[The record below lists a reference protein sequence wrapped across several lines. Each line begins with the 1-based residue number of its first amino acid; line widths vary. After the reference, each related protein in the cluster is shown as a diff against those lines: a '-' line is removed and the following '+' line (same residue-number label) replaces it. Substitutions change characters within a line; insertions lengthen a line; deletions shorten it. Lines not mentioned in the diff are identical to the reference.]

1 MGNTVWNC
9 NPGHWSDAPGSLT
22 GGVEM
27 AVCALADGSVLICG
41 GRKTG
46 NRATAYAWLYSG
58 GSLSALSQ
66 PMSAIRRGHSATRLA
81 DGRVLIAGS
90 AIPGEDS
97 RLSAEIYDPKTR
109 RFTPTGNLVKQRGYH
124 TATLLA
130 NGKVLIAGGTDSAG
144 HTHNSAEL
152 YDPASGSFS
161 LLTAT
166 MVEARSL
173 HTATLLDGDARVLL
187 VSGSSAEIFE
197 MTNNSFAATAGPK
210 TSRSRH
216 AAVKLANGSVLIAG
230 GYSSGHVSDPREEV
244 WSPNGQIAYTSNALG
259 EPDPDGANFDLSRFG
274 CSLSLLP
281 SGKVLVVGGSTYSG
295 PDQSSPSISG
305 VTRLYD
311 PVAKHFD
318 TVAGAALQRAYH
330 CAVLLPTGQVLVAG
344 GVSIGGPSYPTVVQ
358 TFCPEPAPQALHLNF
373 AGSGHGSVQS
383 IPPGLNTST
392 ADVAYFPPGTGI
404 RLTATPAPSR
414 ISAAPGVPT
423 LPGRRPGGPSVL
435 SNQFVGWSGDAS
447 GSASS
452 IVFTLDHE
460 KTVTATF
467 DEVKG
472 TLVPPPKPPFI
483 KT

>member
-1 MGNTVWNC
+1 
-9 NPGHWSDAPGSLT
+9 
-22 GGVEM
+22 
-27 AVCALADGSVLICG
+27 
-41 GRKTG
+41 
-46 NRATAYAWLYSG
+46 
-58 GSLSALSQ
+58 
-66 PMSAIRRGHSATRLA
+66 MSAIRRGHSATRLA